1 MSVKSYIESNKER
14 FLEELFSLI
23 RIPSISAKQEHKPD
37 MQACAQRWTELLLSS
52 GADKAV
58 VIPTEGNPVVYG
70 EKMISPDARTVLV
83 YAHYDVMPAE
93 PLNLWKS
100 QPFEPEIR
108 DGRIWAR
115 GADDDKGQSM
125 MQVKGF
131 ETALKLDLL
140 KCNVKFIFEGE
151 EEIGSPSLETFCREH
166 KDLLKADVI
175 LVSDTSMVNAETP
188 SLTTGLRG
196 LAYWEIEVTGPNRDL
211 HSGHFGGA
219 VANPINVLCKL
230 MADIIDADGR
240 ITIPGF
246 YDDVE
251 EVSPAER
258 EMIAQIPF
266 DEAKYKAAIGVD
278 ALSGEKG
285 YSTLERNSCRPSFD
299 ICGIWAV
306 IRKRAVKQC
315 FRPKPM
321 QKYLAAWFRIR
332 SIPKY
337 QKCLKIT

>member
-1 MSVKSYIESNKER
+1 
-14 FLEELFSLI
+14 
-23 RIPSISAKQEHKPD
+23 
-37 MQACAQRWTELLLSS
+37 
-52 GADKAV
+52 
-58 VIPTEGNPVVYG
+58 
-70 EKMISPDARTVLV
+70 
-83 YAHYDVMPAE
+83 
-93 PLNLWKS
+93 
-100 QPFEPEIR
+100 
-108 DGRIWAR
+108 
-115 GADDDKGQSM
+115 
-125 MQVKGF
+125 
-131 ETALKLDLL
+131 
-140 KCNVKFIFEGE
+140 
-151 EEIGSPSLETFCREH
+151 
-166 KDLLKADVI
+166 
-175 LVSDTSMVNAETP
+175 
-188 SLTTGLRG
+188 
-196 LAYWEIEVTGPNRDL
+196 
-211 HSGHFGGA
+211 
-219 VANPINVLCKL
+219 

-299 ICGIWAV
+299 ICGIWGGYTEEGSKTV
-306 IRKRAVKQC
+306 L
-315 FRPKPM
+315 RPKPM